1 MKYLLTLFTFLLCG
15 VISSQVKMNR
25 EEIIQ
30 MIQTNGGCI
39 LSELEEKYRA
49 DKEIVLLSLEYC
61 PEDLQYASEELKK
74 DKEIVLTAVNN
85 YGPALK
91 FAHKD
96 LKKDKEIVLAAV
108 NNFGL
113 AIEYAD
119 ESLKKDK
126 EIVLAAK
133 LRSMIA
139 RTIART
145 KSISKSSG
153 AKIIIESTR
162 DTYTLVG
169 GEVLTGDGFVFNG
182 DFIPGVAVESIE
194 SGKSVGI
201 ILRVRNNINGMNYT
215 VSGALKV
222 F

>member
-15 VISSQVKMNR
+15 VISSQVEKSR

-30 MIQTNGGCI
+30 MIQTIGGCQ

-61 PEDLQYASEELKK
+61 PEDLEYASEELKK

-126 EIVLAAK
+126 EIALTANK
-133 LRSMIA
+133 RYMIV
-139 RTIART
+139 RN

-153 AKIIIESTR
+153 ANIIIETTR
-162 DTYTLVG
+162 DSYTLVG
-169 GEVLTGDGFVFNG
+169 GEVLTGDGFEFKG
-182 DFIPGVAVESIE
+182 DFISGVAVETIE
-194 SGKSVGI
+194 AGKSVGI
-201 ILRVRNNINGMNYT
+201 ILRVRNNKNGENFF
-215 VSGALKV
+215 VSGTLKV

>member
-91 FAHKD
+91 FAHED

-113 AIEYAD
+113 AIDFAD

-133 LRSMIA
+133 LRRM
-139 RTIART
+139 IART

-169 GEVLTGDGFVFNG
+169 GEVLTGDGFEFKG
-182 DFIPGVAVESIE
+182 DYIPGVAVETIE

>member
-15 VISSQVKMNR
+15 VISSQVKMNH
-25 EEIIQ
+25 EEIIK
-30 MIQTNGGCI
+30 MIKTKGGCQ

-49 DKEIVLLSLEYC
+49 DKEIVLLALEYC
-61 PEDLQYASEELKK
+61 PDDLEYASEDLKK

-91 FAHKD
+91 FAHED

-113 AIEYAD
+113 ALEFAHED
-119 ESLKKDK
+119 LKKDK
-126 EIVLAAK
+126 EIVLTANK
-133 LRSMIA
+133 RDM
-139 RTIART
+139 TVRT

-153 AKIIIESTR
+153 AKIIIET
-162 DTYTLVG
+162 TGKNLTILG
-169 GEVLTGDGFVFNG
+169 GEVLTGDGFEFKG

-194 SGKSVGI
+194 SGKRAG
-201 ILRVRNNINGMNYT
+201 VRIKVQNNSNGTLFYIAVSFKVNY
-215 VSGALKV
+215 